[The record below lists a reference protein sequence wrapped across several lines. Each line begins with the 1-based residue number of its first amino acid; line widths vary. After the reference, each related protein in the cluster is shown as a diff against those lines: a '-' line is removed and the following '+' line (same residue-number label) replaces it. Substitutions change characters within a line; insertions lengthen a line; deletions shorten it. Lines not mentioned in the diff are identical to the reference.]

1 MIEAPLVVAGYLCG
15 SLPFGYWLVRWFR
28 GTDIR
33 SVGSGNSKEARM
45 DQRAQELHLG
55 SQPFAQ
61 PGVAG

>member
-1 MIEAPLVVAGYLCG
+1 MIEAVLVVAGYLCG

-33 SVGSGNSKEARM
+33 SVGSGNIG